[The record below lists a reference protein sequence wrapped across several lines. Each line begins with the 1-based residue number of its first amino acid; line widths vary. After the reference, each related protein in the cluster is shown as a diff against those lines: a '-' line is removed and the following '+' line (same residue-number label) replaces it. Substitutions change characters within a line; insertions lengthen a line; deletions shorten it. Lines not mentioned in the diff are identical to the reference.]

1 MEGYSIIRSFYL
13 TLFFDTIYTNQIFYE
28 RDLPMPNKQD
38 TTLNFWWLDSSEK
51 VGKRLFT
58 FDGKTVFN
66 LFRDYPQALTEEQ
79 KRVFDELNPYWKE
92 FFKNKKS

>member
-1 MEGYSIIRSFYL
+1 MS
-13 TLFFDTIYTNQIFYE
+13 
-28 RDLPMPNKQD
+28 NKQD
-38 TTLNFWWLDSSEK
+38 TTLNFRWLDNPEK
-51 VGKRLFT
+51 VGERLFT